1 MTNQADTTAPADEM
15 ADEVTTDEDKLWDEM
30 DAEEGQA
37 AEDNP
42 DAANADEGSDFSNAD
57 DPANFEADGTEDH
70 SQDDAAA
77 PEDAPSGSKTNG
89 EEAEEATET
98 TQTPTLEDLQATSK
112 RHEQMFKSEQARS
125 VAQQKRADR
134 LQKELDAIKGRQK
147 EASDNSAD
155 DTDDR
160 LNAVKEEYG
169 DVVGPLVD
177 EVNNLKG
184 RLNDQSTTD
193 QHRAE
198 TISDELQ
205 GMQAEEMAKF
215 ETEHPDGMNVVR
227 DNADV
232 FKDWIEDQPKI
243 VRDAFAANRERFVD
257 GTGAALVVSR
267 FKAALAEASQGDE
280 TQNNDTQLETRRA
293 RQLAGA
299 KATRSS
305 TPQKGQGRLPADS
318 TDTDALWDE
327 FDRLDA
333 QQG

>member
-1 MTNQADTTAPADEM
+1 MTDQAETTAPADEM
-15 ADEVTTDEDKLWDEM
+15 ADEGMTDEDQLWDEM

-42 DAANADEGSDFSNAD
+42 DAADADEGSDFSDAD
-57 DPANFEADGTEDH
+57 DPADFEADGTEDH
-70 SQDDAAA
+70 SQGDAAA
-77 PEDAPSGSKTNG
+77 PEDAPSGSETTG

-98 TQTPTLEDLQATSK
+98 IQTPTLEELQATSK

-134 LQKELDAIKGRQK
+134 LQKELDAIKGRQQQ
-147 EASDNSAD
+147 ADDNSAD
-155 DTDDR
+155 DTGDR

-184 RLNDQSTTD
+184 RLNDQASTD

-205 GMQAEEMAKF
+205 GMQAEEVAKF
-215 ETEHPDGMNVVR
+215 ETEHPDGMDVVSN
-227 DNADV
+227 NAAV
-232 FKDWIEDQPKI
+232 FKEWIEDQPKI
-243 VRDAFAANRERFVD
+243 VRDAFAANQERFVD

-267 FKAALAEASQGDE
+267 FKAALAEAGQGD
-280 TQNNDTQLETRRA
+280 TPKPTDTKLEARRS

-299 KATRSS
+299 KSTRKT
-305 TPQKGQGRLPADS
+305 TPQKASARLPDDADP
-318 TDTDALWDE
+318 DALWDE
-327 FDRLDA
+327 FDRFDA
-333 QQG
+333 RSG